1 MSSTTTERIL
11 PTAHKTYLHGLN
23 SIRAIAALSVCF
35 YHFTNGALPKVVI
48 PAVKPLFSQ
57 GRLGVDVFFV
67 LSGFII
73 PYSLLGKSHHISG
86 LATYFKKRLI
96 RINPPA
102 YAAMLL
108 TLGQGIFTDIFIH
121 HNREY
126 INQLTVGKII
136 NNILFTVPF
145 TDYHWITGIFWTL
158 AIEFQFYIFIGLC
171 FSLMFE
177 HRHVGWFIGGYLIA
191 QALQYVPAL
200 ANDSFFQYSSLFALG
215 GVALLWQQ
223 QRLSKLAYLGL
234 ILLFTSLAYFHLG
247 HYGAATGLATMLAI
261 TLVKTRIPGLDFLGR
276 ISYSFYLLHLLIGT
290 SSEFVLIKIISPTT
304 VAHKLLITAL
314 AITLAIVVAAVFH
327 RFVEQPFMRLASRKK
342 MATSYHTS

>member
-1 MSSTTTERIL
+1 MPSTNTERIL
-11 PTAHKTYLHGLN
+11 PTTHRVYLLGLN
-23 SIRAIAALSVCF
+23 SIRAVAALSVCL
-35 YHFTNGALPKVVI
+35 YHFTNGALPKVVV
-48 PAVKPLFSQ
+48 PAIKGLFSQ

-86 LATYFKKRLI
+86 LSTYFKKRII

-108 TLGQGIFTDIFIH
+108 TLGQGIFTDKIIH
-121 HNREY
+121 HNNEY
-126 INQLTVGKII
+126 INQLSAGKII

-158 AIEFQFYIFIGLC
+158 AIEFQFYIFIGLF

-177 HRHVGWFIGGYLIA
+177 HRHIGWFVGGYLIA
-191 QALQYVPAL
+191 QALQYVPGL
-200 ANDSFFQYSSLFALG
+200 AHDSFFQYSSLFALG

-223 QRLSKLAYLGL
+223 QRLSKLEYLGL
-234 ILLFTSLAYFHLG
+234 TVLFTGLAYFYLG
-247 HYGAATGLATMLAI
+247 TYGALTGIATMLAI
-261 TLVKTRIPGLDFLGR
+261 NLVKTSIPGLDFLGR

-290 SSEFVLIKIISPTT
+290 TSEFVLIKFIPPTT
-304 VAHKLLITAL
+304 VANKLLITGL
-314 AITLAIVVAAVFH
+314 AISAAIISAYIFH
-327 RFVEQPFMRLASRKK
+327 RFVEQPFMKIASRKK
-342 MATSYHTS
+342 IAAA